1 MDFILYFTHRVCLSL
16 YYDWYTLF
24 FLRQFFTTRSEILK
38 VQSSVTGKCYETN
51 ECVYIVNPLQVY
63 KYLINDAV
71 PLDILAGEDNKIVY
85 VYNRKLTHDLY
96 DRWCKREL

>member
-1 MDFILYFTHRVCLSL
+1 MDFILCFTHRGYVFHYILAIGIP
-16 YYDWYTLF
+16 LF
-24 FLRQFFTTRSEILK
+24 FYVRSEILK
-38 VQSSVTGKCYETN
+38 VQSSVTGKCYETD
-51 ECVYIVNPLQVY
+51 ECVFIVNPLQVY

>member
-1 MDFILYFTHRVCLSL
+1 MIGIPYFF
-16 YYDWYTLF
+16 YDN
-24 FLRQFFTTRSEILK
+24 FFTTRSEILK
-38 VQSSVTGKCYETN
+38 VQSSVTGKCYDTD
-51 ECVYIVNPLQVY
+51 ECVFIVNPLQVY
-63 KYLINDAV
+63 KYLINDAA

>member
-1 MDFILYFTHRVCLSL
+1 MLFCTLIIGYAFHYILAIGIPY
-16 YYDWYTLF
+16 
-24 FLRQFFTTRSEILK
+24 FLRHFLTRSEILK
-38 VQSSVTGKCYETN
+38 VQSSVTGKCYETD
-51 ECVYIVNPLQVY
+51 ECVFIVNPLQVY

-85 VYNRKLTHDLY
+85 VYNRKSTRDLY

>member
-16 YYDWYTLF
+16 YNDRHTLF
-24 FLRQFFTTRSEILK
+24 FYDNFFTTRSEILK
-38 VQSSVTGKCYETN
+38 VQSSVTGKCYETD
-51 ECVYIVNPLQVY
+51 ECVFIVNPLQVY

>member
-1 MDFILYFTHRVCLSL
+1 MPFTILWLAYPFF
-16 YYDWYTLF
+16 YDKEIF
-24 FLRQFFTTRSEILK
+24 ILK
-38 VQSSVTGKCYETN
+38 VQSSVTGKCYETD
-51 ECVYIVNPLQVY
+51 ECVFIVNPLQVY

>member
-1 MDFILYFTHRVCLSL
+1 MDFILYFTYRVCLSL
-16 YYDWYTLF
+16 YYDWHTLF
-24 FLRQFFTTRSEILK
+24 FLRHFFKTRSEILK
-38 VQSSVTGKCYETN
+38 VQSSVTGKCYETD
-51 ECVYIVNPLQVY
+51 ECVFIVNPLQVY

>member
-1 MDFILYFTHRVCLSL
+1 MDFILYFTHRGMSFTIFWRLA
-16 YYDWYTLF
+16 YPY
-24 FLRQFFTTRSEILK
+24 FLRHFLTRSEILK
-38 VQSSVTGKCYETN
+38 VQSTITGKCYETD
-51 ECVYIVNPLQVY
+51 ECVFIVNPLQVY

>member
-1 MDFILYFTHRVCLSL
+1 MDFILYFTHRGMSFTIFWRLA
-16 YYDWYTLF
+16 YPYF
-24 FLRQFFTTRSEILK
+24 FYVRSEILK
-38 VQSSVTGKCYETN
+38 VQSSVTGKCYETD
-51 ECVYIVNPLQVY
+51 ECVFIVNPLQVY

-85 VYNRKLTHDLY
+85 VYNRKSTRDLY

>member
-1 MDFILYFTHRVCLSL
+1 MDFICTLFIGVCLSL
-16 YYDWYTLF
+16 YISDWHIPIFYDIF
-24 FLRQFFTTRSEILK
+24 ITRSEILK
-38 VQSSVTGKCYETN
+38 VQSSVTGKCYETD
-51 ECVYIVNPLQVY
+51 ECVFIVNPLQVY